1 MIDIKTLIPSVQK
14 RLDRLD
20 VGGEIEL
27 KTYKRDRGVTIIK
40 VTDDRLLIRED
51 GFVKNEFEIPVEK
64 LKKTLKSL
72 LKKEFPRSN
81 KVRLS
86 ERKRSGEVLNPD
98 KMETNQGLRK

>member
-1 MIDIKTLIPSVQK
+1 MIDIKTLIPAVQK
-14 RLDRLD
+14 RIDRLG

-40 VTDDRLLIRED
+40 VANDRLRILED
-51 GFVKNEFEIPVEK
+51 GFVQSEFEISVEK

-81 KVRLS
+81 KVRLLEKKDS
-86 ERKRSGEVLNPD
+86 R
-98 KMETNQGLRK
+98 